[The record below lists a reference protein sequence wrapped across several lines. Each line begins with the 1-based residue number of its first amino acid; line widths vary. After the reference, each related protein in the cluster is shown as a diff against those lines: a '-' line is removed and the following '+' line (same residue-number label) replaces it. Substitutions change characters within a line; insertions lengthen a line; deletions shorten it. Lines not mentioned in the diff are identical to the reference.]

1 MKMIT
6 LKDLIEMEELFSM
19 VGSWSIWDSKD
30 VKNMTWVDD
39 VKKGMIM
46 SDKIVLKTNYVFVG
60 LNWSG
65 VDYNAVGPWSGF
77 HASGWDAH
85 LRNALMGTRFQGCYI
100 TDIVKCYRESVS
112 SEVVF
117 DEDEEAV
124 QGAKKIALELWG
136 PKGIISE
143 DDTFKDMCKKVF
155 LKELEYLD
163 EDVKIIAMGNKA
175 YEILSDMFPNK
186 KKNIYKI
193 RHYSQS
199 SKDYPVKVR
208 PELGVIP

>member
-6 LKDLIEMEELFSM
+6 LKDLKEMEELFSM
-19 VGSWSIWDSKD
+19 VGSWSIWDIENVENMDWVND
-30 VKNMTWVDD
+30 VKN
-39 VKKGMIM
+39 G
-46 SDKIVLKTNYVFVG
+46 KIVLKTNYVFVG

-77 HASGWDAH
+77 HASVWDAH
-85 LRNALMGTRFQGCYI
+85 LRDALMGTKFQGCYI
-100 TDIVKCYRESVS
+100 TDIVKCYPESVS

-124 QGAKKIALELWG
+124 QNAKGKALELWG
-136 PKGIISE
+136 PKGIISKN
-143 DDTFKDMCKKVF
+143 DTFKDMCKKVF

-163 EDVKIIAMGNKA
+163 DDVKIIAMGNKA
-175 YEILSDMFPNK
+175 YEILWDMFPDK

-193 RHYSQS
+193 RHYSRS
-199 SKDYPVKVR
+199 SKNYPVEVQSQLKA
-208 PELGVIP
+208 IP

>member
-1 MKMIT
+1 MKMIM
-6 LKDLIEMEELFSM
+6 LKDMGELFSM
-19 VGSWSIWDSKD
+19 VGSWSIWDIED
-30 VKNMTWVDD
+30 VKKMAWVDD
-39 VKKGMIM
+39 VNKGEI
-46 SDKIVLKTNYVFVG
+46 DLKTNYVFVG

-85 LRNALMGTRFQGCYI
+85 LRDALMGTKFQGCYI

-117 DEDEEAV
+117 DEKEEAV
-124 QGAKKIALELWG
+124 IIAKTEAWKLWG
-136 PKGIISE
+136 PKGIISKN
-143 DDTFKDMCKKVF
+143 DTFKDMCKKVF

-175 YEILSDMFPNK
+175 YKILSDMFPNN
-186 KKNIYKI
+186 KNIYKI

-199 SKDYPVKVR
+199 SKNYPEEVR
-208 PELGVIP
+208 TQLERIP

>member
-1 MKMIT
+1 MKMIM
-6 LKDLIEMEELFSM
+6 LKDMGELFSM
-19 VGSWSIWDSKD
+19 VGSWSIWDSKN
-30 VKNMTWVDD
+30 VKKMAWVDD
-39 VKKGMIM
+39 VNKGEI
-46 SDKIVLKTNYVFVG
+46 DLKTNYVFVG

-85 LRNALMGTRFQGCYI
+85 LRDALMMDTRFQGCYI

-117 DEDEEAV
+117 DETKKAV
-124 QGAKKIALELWG
+124 QDAKTEAWKLWG

-143 DDTFKDMCKKVF
+143 NDTFKDMCKKVF

-175 YEILSDMFPNK
+175 YKILSDMFPNN
-186 KKNIYKI
+186 KNIYKI

-199 SKDYPVKVR
+199 SKNYPEEVR
-208 PELGVIP
+208 TQLERIP